1 MTSALALQLAVT
13 AAISLTSPEMER
25 RAVHHLTEQ
34 FERVGRA
41 APVIDEGL
49 TRAARALAEE
59 ALQTSAKEAA
69 NVLSVSQAVSDAEG
83 YDPSPRALV
92 IRGSPPD
99 QALASFLARTDASH
113 EPASRM
119 GIGAAIR
126 GESGALV
133 ALLATRKVTLKS
145 FPRLVKPG
153 NSPRLC
159 GELSGSFRAADV
171 FVTLPNGDVDKPT
184 VSLEG
189 PRFCAK
195 IGFPIAGRYSIE
207 VVGLGAQGPEV
218 AALFFADAGS
228 SAHREGRAHLV
239 EPASVVEARS
249 AILARINA
257 LRKAHHLVP
266 IEFDDGLDSVAQKY
280 SEQMAT
286 QGFFAHV
293 APDGSDLR
301 GRLQKAGYGYRV
313 AGENLGLAPG
323 PIAAHFGIE
332 QSPGHLRNLIDPRY
346 TRLGLGIA
354 YQRGDERPQAIVTEI
369 FTEPNVGLADPLQAA
384 YRSLQEKRAELKL
397 PALQRSGILEA
408 IALEHAKRAL
418 ELDQPRPQLP
428 GVPLDE
434 KVFAAVKD
442 IRTTTVDV
450 FVSESPRKITDSKS
464 LEDRRNDRVGVGAV
478 KGDSTTYGKNK
489 YWVVVIYASPK

>member
-1 MTSALALQLAVT
+1 MTGAFALHLVAT
-13 AAISLTSPEMER
+13 AAISLSTSDMER
-25 RAVHHLTEQ
+25 RASHHLTEQ

-41 APVIDEGL
+41 VPVIDESL
-49 TRAARALAEE
+49 SRAARALAEE
-59 ALQTSAKEAA
+59 ALQTSAKDAA
-69 NVLSVSQAVSDAEG
+69 NVLSVSQAVSDAQG

-92 IRGSPPD
+92 IRGTPPD
-99 QALASFLARTDASH
+99 QALASFLARADASH

-133 ALLATRKVTLKS
+133 ALLAARKVTLKS

-153 NSPRLC
+153 KSPMLC
-159 GELSGSFRAADV
+159 GELGGSFRTADV
-171 FVTLPNGDVDKPT
+171 FITLPSGDVDKPP

-195 IGFPIAGRYSIE
+195 IGFPIAGRYSVE
-207 VVGLGAQGPEV
+207 VVGQGAQGPEV
-218 AALFFADAGS
+218 AALFFVDAGS
-228 SAHREGRAHLV
+228 GAHREGRAHLV
-239 EPASVVEARS
+239 EPGSVPEARS
-249 AILARINA
+249 AILGRINA

-266 IEFDDGLDSVAQKY
+266 VEFDDGLDSAAQKY
-280 SEQMAT
+280 SEQMAS

-301 GRLQKAGYGYRV
+301 GRLQKLGYGYRV

-323 PIAAHFGIE
+323 PVAAHFGIE

-354 YQRGDERPQAIVTEI
+354 YQRGEERPQTILTEI
-369 FTEPNVGLADPLQAA
+369 FTEPNAAPGDPLQAA
-384 YRSLQEKRAELKL
+384 YQSLQEKRAELKL
-397 PALQRSGILEA
+397 PALQRSEVLEG

-418 ELDQPRPQLP
+418 ELDQPKPRLP

-434 KVFAAVKD
+434 KVFAADKD

-464 LEDRRNDRVGVGAV
+464 LMDRRNDRVGVGAV
-478 KGDSTTYGKNK
+478 KGDSRTYGKNK

>member
-1 MTSALALQLAVT
+1 MTSALALQLAVS
-13 AAISLTSPEMER
+13 AVISLSSPEMER
-25 RAVHHLTEQ
+25 QAAHHLTEQ

-41 APVIDEGL
+41 VPVLDESL
-49 TRAARALAEE
+49 TRAARTLAKD

-99 QALASFLARTDASH
+99 QALASFLARTDVTH

-119 GIGAAIR
+119 GIGASIR

-133 ALLATRKVTLKS
+133 ALLVTRKVALRS

-153 NSPRLC
+153 SSPKLC
-159 GELSGSFRAADV
+159 GELVSSFRTADV
-171 FVTLPNGDVDKPT
+171 FVTLPNGDVDKAT

-195 IGFPIAGRYSIE
+195 IGFPIAGHYSIE
-207 VVGLGAQGPEV
+207 VIGHGAQGPEV

-228 SAHREGRAHLV
+228 SGRREGRAHLV
-239 EPASVVEARS
+239 EPGSVLEARS
-249 AILARINA
+249 AIVARINA
-257 LRKAHHLVP
+257 LRKGHHLVP
-266 IEFDDGLDSVAQKY
+266 IEFDDSLDSVAQAY
-280 SEQMAT
+280 SEQMAA

-301 GRLQKAGYGYRV
+301 GRLQKRGYSYRV
-313 AGENLGLAPG
+313 AGENLGLAAG
-323 PIAAHFGIE
+323 PVAAHFGIE
-332 QSPGHLRNLIDPRY
+332 QSPGHLRNLIDSRY

-354 YQRGDERPQAIVTEI
+354 YQKAGERPQAIVTEI
-369 FTEPNVGLADPLQAA
+369 FTEPNVGPADPVQAA
-384 YRSLQEKRAELKL
+384 YHSLSEKRAELKL
-397 PALQRSGILEA
+397 PALRRSGILEQ

-418 ELDQPRPQLP
+418 ELDQPRTQLP

-434 KVFAAVKD
+434 QVFAADKD

-464 LEDRRNDRVGVGAV
+464 LGDRRNDRVGVGAV
-478 KGDSTTYGKNK
+478 RGDSATYGKNK